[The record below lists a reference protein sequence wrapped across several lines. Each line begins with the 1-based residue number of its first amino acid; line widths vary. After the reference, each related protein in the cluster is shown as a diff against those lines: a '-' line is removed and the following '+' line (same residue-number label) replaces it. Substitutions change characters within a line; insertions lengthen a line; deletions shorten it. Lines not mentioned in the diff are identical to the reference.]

1 VISVAEIWQG
11 IEEIAGYLKR
21 DEFPPIFEKFFV
33 RRPWEDLIL
42 LNYTDAV
49 TYEFSGDDWTP
60 AMRVCRGIVLTR
72 SDCRVISFPFHK
84 FFNLNEAT
92 ETRAQNVAQWSIRA
106 VTEKLDGVM
115 LQIFRWKGELVW
127 ASRHGIWSNASVDAY
142 KVGANAIEKVF
153 PKKGNWT
160 LICEFIHPAHRRA
173 GMVNYGDLVVIG
185 LLYLRNLETLELIPA
200 VEKFDNDLP
209 NPLILPQQYPVTTF
223 WEAYELVKSAQT
235 RQWEGV
241 VLQGSG
247 ELGNWLVKIKNPLYL
262 DVLALLKSANRILSV
277 YERSGMDG
285 VNDLLLTCREILDD
299 VPEIKNLKL
308 ELERTEREFLDYC
321 LRLRE
326 RDINEIEPTMR
337 WVKTYEV
344 GSEKWNRTL
353 WQRVVKIVREK
364 RRDKDAFKR
373 P

>member
-1 VISVAEIWQG
+1 
-11 IEEIAGYLKR
+11 
-21 DEFPPIFEKFFV
+21 
-33 RRPWEDLIL
+33 
-42 LNYTDAV
+42 
-49 TYEFSGDDWTP
+49 
-60 AMRVCRGIVLTR
+60 M
-72 SDCRVISFPFHK
+72 
-84 FFNLNEAT
+84 
-92 ETRAQNVAQWSIRA
+92 
-106 VTEKLDGVM
+106 
-115 LQIFRWKGELVW
+115 
-127 ASRHGIWSNASVDAY
+127 
-142 KVGANAIEKVF
+142 
-153 PKKGNWT
+153 
-160 LICEFIHPAHRRA
+160 
-173 GMVNYGDLVVIG
+173 
-185 LLYLRNLETLELIPA
+185 
-200 VEKFDNDLP
+200 
-209 NPLILPQQYPVTTF
+209 
-223 WEAYELVKSAQT
+223 KSAQT